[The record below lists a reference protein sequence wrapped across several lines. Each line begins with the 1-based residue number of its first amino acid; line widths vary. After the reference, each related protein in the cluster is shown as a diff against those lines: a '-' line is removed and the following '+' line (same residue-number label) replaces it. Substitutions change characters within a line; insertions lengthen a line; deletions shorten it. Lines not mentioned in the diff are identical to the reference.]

1 MALTKAEVSH
11 LGDGLGVQSEGERK
25 RARLH
30 PSFQD
35 EQLSG
40 WGGMTLRKMKFQGGG
55 VCVEMGICY
64 ERAGFGIDA
73 QDPHSFSHSNHPKQ
87 ASPLSLYPEA

>member
-1 MALTKAEVSH
+1 MALTKVEVSH

-40 WGGMTLRKMKFQGGG
+40 
-55 VCVEMGICY
+55 
-64 ERAGFGIDA
+64 
-73 QDPHSFSHSNHPKQ
+73 
-87 ASPLSLYPEA
+87 